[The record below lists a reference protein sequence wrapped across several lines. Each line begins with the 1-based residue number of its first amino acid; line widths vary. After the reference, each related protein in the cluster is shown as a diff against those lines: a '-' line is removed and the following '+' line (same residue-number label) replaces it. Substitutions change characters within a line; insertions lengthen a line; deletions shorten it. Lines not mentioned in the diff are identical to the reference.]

1 MSKPVNKCSELSWFY
16 TKGSGI
22 MGFKL
27 RVQALNKSDI
37 QLLLSNMG
45 GVTAPPFGHLPKTA
59 LQCLTNLL
67 SCSPVYSKEVCPGK
81 TQGVT

>member
-1 MSKPVNKCSELSWFY
+1 MSKPDNKCSELSWFY
-16 TKGSGI
+16 IKGSSI

-37 QLLLSNMG
+37 QLLLGNMG
-45 GVTAPPFGHLPKTA
+45 GVTAPQFGHLPNAA

-67 SCSPVYSKEVCPGK
+67 SGSPVYSKEVCPGK
-81 TQGVT
+81 TQGLA